1 MTKAIKVVVTGGAGF
16 IGSHLVRALLAKG
29 YKVEVVD
36 SLKAGDKKRLPTG
49 VRLHQIDIRDSAKLT
64 LVFRGA
70 KFVFHTAALPRVQPS
85 IKDPLTTNDVN
96 VNGTLNVL
104 AAARKTRVKRV
115 IYSSSSSVYGNQKK
129 LPLRENMEPRP
140 LSPYGL
146 QKYIGELHCRL
157 FSQVYGLETVC
168 LRYFNV
174 YGLNAPVDGVY
185 ALVIGKFCD
194 QRKHGKPLTI
204 VPDGKQSRDFTHVSD
219 IVRANILAAESP
231 KVGKGEVINVG
242 GGRNRTV
249 LEVAKLIGGPVIF
262 IEPRIEA
269 KHSLADISKAKKLL
283 GWKPKISLEQGIAE
297 LKKVHGF

>member
-1 MTKAIKVVVTGGAGF
+1 MKDTIKVVVTGGAGF
-16 IGSHLVRALLAKG
+16 IGSHLVHALVKKG
-29 YKVEVVD
+29 YEVEVVD
-36 SLKAGDKKRLPTG
+36 NLRAGDQKRLPVG
-49 VRLHQIDIRDSAKLT
+49 VKLHKIDIRDADKLKV
-64 LVFRGA
+64 VFKGA

-85 IKDPLTTNDVN
+85 IKDPVTTNDVN
-96 VNGTLNVL
+96 VNGTLGVL
-104 AAARKTRVKRV
+104 VAAKDAEVKRV

-174 YGLNAPVDGVY
+174 YGPNAPVDGVY

-219 IVRANILAAESP
+219 IVRANILAAHSS
-231 KVGKGEVINVG
+231 KVGKGEAINAG

-249 LEVAKLIGGPVIF
+249 LEVAKLIGGPSVF
-262 IEPRIEA
+262 IEPRMEA
-269 KHSLADISKAKKLL
+269 KHSLADIKKAKKLL
-283 GWKPKISLEQGIAE
+283 GWKPNITLEQGIEE
-297 LKKVHGF
+297 LKKYYDL

>member
-1 MTKAIKVVVTGGAGF
+1 MKKAIKVVVTGGAGF
-16 IGSHLVRALLAKG
+16 IGSHLVRALFKKG

-36 SLKAGDKKRLPTG
+36 SLKAGDKKKLPVG
-49 VRLHQIDIRDSAKLT
+49 VKLHQVDIRDLAKLT
-64 LVFRGA
+64 PIFGGA

-85 IKDPLTTNDVN
+85 IKDPITTNDIN
-96 VNGTLNVL
+96 VNGTLMVL

-129 LPLRENMEPRP
+129 IPLREDMEPRP

-174 YGLNAPVDGVY
+174 YGSDAPVDGAY

-194 QRKHGKPLTI
+194 QRRRGKPLTI

-231 KVGKGEVINVG
+231 KVGKGEVINAG

-249 LEVAKLIGGPVIF
+249 LEVAKLIGGPTIF
-262 IEPRIEA
+262 IEPRLEA